1 MAAHYK
7 PQSVRHHDVS
17 YDKIDTAA
25 ANNSSQS
32 TDSNN
37 KNQQNSPPAVE
48 ETTLN
53 QTHDSVLGHT
63 NDSNVVK
70 RSPRYVF

>member
-1 MAAHYK
+1 M
-7 PQSVRHHDVS
+7 S

-70 RSPRYVF
+70 RSPRYVFLIFFQKILS